1 MHCYYHSLWPR
12 VTPSLHIL
20 SVPFTPRAQS
30 WSLSCLCL
38 EFVSTGSCPLQI
50 DLVQWFSAVPT
61 QVDWQIC
68 RLNHSAV
75 SDTWPNTSCCSLV
88 IRGSFPSAQLVHLS
102 EPVRLPIMRRDL
114 QKTLPLLWEAQQRL
128 GSVWR
133 RWKSFYLL
141 TSAAKGLKKACS
153 EIFRIPLGPDAD
165 FASPQCRNASANE
178 NRTKLIIQ
186 LRQEDKS
193 DRGDDRLKKCIHPRG
208 AI

>member
-30 WSLSCLCL
+30 QTLSYLCL
-38 EFVSTGSCPLQI
+38 EFVSTGSCQLQI

-61 QVDWQIC
+61 DLSSKPLSSIWHVTKHLLLLAC
-68 RLNHSAV
+68 HSWV
-75 SDTWPNTSCCSLV
+75 LPLS
-88 IRGSFPSAQLVHLS
+88 SAHPS
-102 EPVRLPIMRRDL
+102 EPARLPVMRRDL

-141 TSAAKGLKKACS
+141 TSAAKGLKKHARRS
-153 EIFRIPLGPDAD
+153 WE
-165 FASPQCRNASANE
+165 SPWDPMQILPRPSVGTPQPTKTEPSSSFNWGR
-178 NRTKLIIQ
+178 RTRVIEEMIDWK
-186 LRQEDKS
+186 EFS
-193 DRGDDRLKKCIHPRG
+193 HPRG